1 MVRVSFFPAIQLA
14 LLASL
19 TPRMTSAATAPA
31 VSIQHGTVI
40 GSAAHDIDSFKG
52 IPYAKPPTGD
62 RRLKTARSV
71 DSGFGTLT
79 ATTTPTAC
87 PQLNSKLNM
96 SLLPAEIVKSLA
108 GAISEPAT
116 PEGED
121 CLTLNVQRPSG
132 TNHTSKLPVLLWI

>member
-1 MVRVSFFPAIQLA
+1 MVFSSFFSILQLA

-19 TPRMTSAATAPA
+19 TPHVASAATAPT

-40 GSAAHDIDSFKG
+40 GSAAYDIDSFKG

-62 RRLKTARSV
+62 QRLKRAQSV
-71 DSGFGTLT
+71 DSDFGTLT
-79 ATTTPTAC
+79 ATATPTAC
-87 PQLNSKLNM
+87 PQLNSKLNT

-116 PEGED
+116 IEGED